1 MKDDLGGKLMIEF
14 DALRAKMYAYKKLVK
29 KL

>member
-14 DALRAKMYAYKKLVK
+14 VALRAKMYAYKKLDK
-29 KL
+29 S